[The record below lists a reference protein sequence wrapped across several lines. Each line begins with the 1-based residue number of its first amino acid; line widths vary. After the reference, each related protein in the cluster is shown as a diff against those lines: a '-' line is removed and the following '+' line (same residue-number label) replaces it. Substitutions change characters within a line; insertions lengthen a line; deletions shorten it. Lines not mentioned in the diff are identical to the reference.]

1 MESKIL
7 ADSPNIIYPI
17 LFHIFKRMIQSKI
30 WSILFENDIL
40 LMQTNLMYW

>member
-1 MESKIL
+1 
-7 ADSPNIIYPI
+7 
-17 LFHIFKRMIQSKI
+17 MIQSKI